1 MSVRGV
7 GPAEAMRRFGW
18 GKMTLIEEG
27 DPVSPLRYVRGDIV
41 KVLGRLQKNLC
52 VRSLSCA
59 ESKGDPCGPPNS
71 FSTIAPQ
78 QRWNV
83 SFR

>member
-52 VRSLSCA
+52 VRSLS
-59 ESKGDPCGPPNS
+59 
-71 FSTIAPQ
+71 
-78 QRWNV
+78 
-83 SFR
+83 